1 MLSLGPGSACDVC
14 LEPFG
19 AELKAPCFI
28 PCGHVFCERWACD
41 IFAHHFTHLYYSSFV
56 LSSCCLRHVARARPT
71 CPLCRTPFDTRHT
84 IKLHIDLDNI
94 PAAVDPLPVS
104 PDSDEG
110 ARQLQSRI
118 TQLAAVGATEAQAT
132 QLTEECKRF
141 LQTVSEEMYSD
152 LRTSYKMLSYMCHVK
167 RNLVEQGRTVDLL
180 QRNVTTMTQEVD
192 RLKAANEALE
202 IGKRNLDQVLQTTS
216 TERDD
221 LSLDYERLAEKLDNA
236 EAQVLL
242 FTE

>member
-19 AELKAPCFI
+19 AELKAPCSI
-28 PCGHVFCERWACD
+28 PCGHVFCE
-41 IFAHHFTHLYYSSFV
+41 
-56 LSSCCLRHVARARPT
+56 SCLHHVARARST

-118 TQLAAVGATEAQAT
+118 TQLAAVGATEAQTT

-141 LQTVSEEMYSD
+141 LQTVSKEMYSD

-167 RNLVEQGRTVDLL
+167 RNFVEQGRTVNIL

-192 RLKAANEALE
+192 RLKAAIEALKIE
-202 IGKRNLDQVLQTTS
+202 KRNLDQAFANYIDRAGRPFFGVRNISGETGKCGSAGATCHRAS
-216 TERDD
+216 
-221 LSLDYERLAEKLDNA
+221 KC
-236 EAQVLL
+236 
-242 FTE
+242 